1 MIFLDIMDS
10 GCFHLDLWQVM
21 TFLHSDY
28 HSRASRHHA
37 LTSTMF
43 EFEDGC
49 SKLLNDFQTIWD
61 SSM

>member
-1 MIFLDIMDS
+1 MIFLDIIDS

-28 HSRASRHHA
+28 HSRASHHHA

-43 EFEDGC
+43 EFEEIKG
-49 SKLLNDFQTIWD
+49 NDQ
-61 SSM
+61 